1 MDEHFRTGH
10 LVLLVGGNP
19 LPNAVAGRLLTP
31 PAGTVTLV
39 HSADSFH
46 VAERLQAWLRQQG
59 SANVVRLKQIEESDA
74 ASIAQGVHLA
84 LEEVGNVNVG
94 LNYTGGTKAM
104 AVHAYRAVERWA
116 CQHRNRGRS
125 VETVFSYISARRLT
139 MVVDPA
145 DPMGGHSGYTRY
157 VGRTIEL
164 TVKDLLTLHGWT
176 LQHEPTTQPLL
187 PQSARALAV
196 ACADD
201 AAFLDWRQW
210 IQGELTPKCRRC
222 DKDTWQSKAR
232 LGSVSLSLPPNP
244 TLERVSQALRRELSV
259 PSGDLTLMQCVFGND
274 PQHFCEWL
282 DGKWLEHDVLG
293 VLKSL
298 ASSLRLHEC
307 AQNLETREVQFDVD
321 VIALRGYQLFAF
333 SCSTDSRKA
342 LLKSKLFEAYIRAR
356 QLGGDEARVALVCC
370 NDEPE
375 RLEHEMRRD
384 VDPEGRIRV
393 FGRRHLSDLSNK
405 VAEWIHTQCGEEG
418 SPPWTW

>member
-1 MDEHFRTGH
+1 MDERFRTGH

-19 LPNAVAGRLLTP
+19 LPNAVAGKLLTP
-31 PAGTVTLV
+31 QAGTVTLV
-39 HSADSFH
+39 HSAESFH
-46 VAERLQAWLRQQG
+46 VAERLQAWLRL
-59 SANVVRLKQIEESDA
+59 SDSISEVRLKQIEESDA
-74 ASIAQGVHLA
+74 TSIAQGVRQA
-84 LEEVGNVNVG
+84 LEEVGKVNVG

-116 CQHRNRGRS
+116 SQHQSKGTS
-125 VETVFSYISARRLT
+125 VETVFSYLGARGLT
-139 MVVDPA
+139 MVVDPT
-145 DPMGGHSGYTRY
+145 DPMGGQSGHTRY

-164 TVKDLLTLHGWT
+164 TVKDLLALHGWT
-176 LQHEPTTQPLL
+176 LQHEPTAQPLL

-210 IQGELTPKCRRC
+210 IQDELTPKCRRC

-232 LGSVSLSLPPNP
+232 LGSVSLSVPPNP
-244 TLERVSQALRRELSV
+244 TLERVSQALRCELSD
-259 PSGDLTLMQCVFGND
+259 PSGDLTLMQSVFGND

-293 VLKSL
+293 VLKNL
-298 ASSLRLHEC
+298 VSSFQLHEC

-333 SCSTDSRKA
+333 SCSTDSRKG

-405 VAEWIHTQCGEEG
+405 VAEWIQSQCGEEG